1 MTQKTNLAYD
11 LQRFEQPTAETNV
24 RAKLTVRT
32 AQRQVHPVKIVMV
45 AVLALIMGFT
55 LLYSQVVITELN
67 SQIASKQEELN
78 TLQAESVRMQTELEG
93 KMSLADIEEKAISEY
108 GMVKPDNSQVSYVK
122 LEQENKLETSTPKQ
136 NIFEKVVSYI
146 QDLLN
151 F

>member
-11 LQRFEQPTAETNV
+11 LQRFEQPAAETNV

-67 SQIASKQEELN
+67 SQIATKQEELN